1 MSKLSK
7 HQLKSIIIIRVMQ
20 VFKNWWSYVSTR
32 RKLFY
37 FVRFA
42 ARILRDLLEVLI
54 ILSAVIFVILSIL
67 FLEDTLQNNTVWGD
81 FFIQSIEKSRILG
94 TFESISI
101 VTALVIYVRRG
112 KKQSHYE
119 AWQVIDAAQG
129 LEISYARIR
138 ALEDL
143 AKDGV
148 SLKGLSLPKAN
159 LEQISLV
166 DINLK
171 EANFKEAKLQ
181 EANLKGSTFE
191 LTQFQG
197 ANLLKANLQETFFLL
212 AQLQQVNLCSANLQY
227 ADLQGVNLLEANLQ
241 RADLQ
246 GAYLFGNLQG
256 ADFQEAN
263 LDHATLEGAYLKDA
277 NFKSANL
284 KGANLR
290 EANLQGVNFEE
301 ANLQGV
307 NFQKAKGLNPS
318 QIKAARFWEQARY
331 SPEFLYQLG
340 LK

>member
-1 MSKLSK
+1 MKFFE
-7 HQLKSIIIIRVMQ
+7 R
-20 VFKNWWSYVSTR
+20 WWNHVSTR
-32 RKLFY
+32 RQLFQ
-37 FVRFA
+37 FWRLTTK
-42 ARILRDLLEVLI
+42 ILRDFLELVI
-54 ILSAVIFVILSIL
+54 ILSTVVLVILSIL
-67 FLEDTLQNNTVWGD
+67 FIEDTLKSNTVWGEI
-81 FFIQSIEKSRILG
+81 FIRSIEKSRILG

-129 LEISYARIR
+129 LDISYARIR

-159 LEQISLV
+159 LEQITLV

-171 EANFKEAKLQ
+171 EANFKGAKLQ
-181 EANLKGSTFE
+181 EANLKGSAFE
-191 LTQFQG
+191 LTQFQD
-197 ANLLKANLQETFFLL
+197 ANLSKANLQESVFLL
-212 AQLQQVNLCSANLQY
+212 AQMQQVNLSSANLQY

-256 ADFQEAN
+256 VNFEEAN
-263 LDHATLEGAYLKDA
+263 LHHAVLEGSYLKDA
-277 NFKSANL
+277 NFRSANL
-284 KGANLR
+284 QFANLR
-290 EANLQGVNFEE
+290 EANLQGVNFEA

-307 NFQKAKGLNPS
+307 NFQNVKGLNPT
-318 QIKAARFWEQARY
+318 QVQAGYCWEQARY
-331 SPEFLYQLG
+331 SKELLDQLG
-340 LK
+340 LL